1 MATLGGSA
9 PTLSDDYKRMGPPRI
24 ITASEIENRTKAYW
38 KAFRI
43 RSEER
48 LTRGKLTIT
57 VWFKFGWKL
66 EDLFRF
72 LLGLKAIDGDTRY
85 FWLLRK
91 RVEGNMRQFVDA
103 RARLAEYIFRE
114 LYLPT
119 AGQDQ

>member
-24 ITASEIENRTKAYW
+24 ITASEIENRTKSYW

-43 RSEER
+43 RSLGR
-48 LTRGKLTIT
+48 RTRGRLIDKI
-57 VWFKFGWKL
+57 WWKFGWKI
-66 EDLFRF
+66 EDFFRRF
-72 LLGLKAIDGDTRY
+72 LGLKEIDKDARY
-85 FWLLRK
+85 FWLLEK
-91 RVEGNMRQFVDA
+91 RVQFNMRQFIDA
-103 RARLAEYIFRE
+103 RARLADLIFKD